1 LIAPF
6 RHRTRLALG
15 LLVLACALVVAKKEI
30 LEITSDMLA
39 RVETTYGVSARV
51 RVDDWSKLL
60 ARSDFADEMAKVQE
74 VNRFFN
80 KMRFVDDIKH
90 WGDNDYW
97 ATPIEFLGSN
107 GGDCE
112 DFSIA
117 KYFTLRHLGVP
128 EERLR
133 MVYVKALKLNQAHM
147 VVAYFPSPDAEPL
160 ILDNINKAVVRA
172 GLRRDLQPVYS
183 FNGDGLWLAKER
195 GLGKTP
201 AGKAS
206 KLGLWTQLQRR
217 LQGSDWRTA
226 KA

>member
-1 LIAPF
+1 
-6 RHRTRLALG
+6 
-15 LLVLACALVVAKKEI
+15 
-30 LEITSDMLA
+30 
-39 RVETTYGVSARV
+39 
-51 RVDDWSKLL
+51 
-60 ARSDFADEMAKVQE
+60 
-74 VNRFFN
+74 
-80 KMRFVDDIKH
+80 
-90 WGDNDYW
+90 
-97 ATPIEFLGSN
+97 
-107 GGDCE
+107 
-112 DFSIA
+112 
-117 KYFTLRHLGVP
+117 
-128 EERLR
+128 

>member
-1 LIAPF
+1 M
-6 RHRTRLALG
+6 LALVSA
-15 LLVLACALVVAKKEI
+15 LVLAKKELLLI
-30 LEITSDMLA
+30 SDELLG
-39 RVETTYGVSARV
+39 RVEQTYGVPARV
-51 RVDDWSKLL
+51 RVDDWGKLL
-60 ARSDFADEMAKVQE
+60 ARTDLADEMSKVE
-74 VNRFFN
+74 TVNNFFN
-80 KMRFVDDIKH
+80 KMRFIDDIKH
-90 WGDNDYW
+90 WGDNDFW

-147 VVAYFPSPDAEPL
+147 VVAYLPTPDAEPL
-160 ILDNINKAVVRA
+160 ILDNLNKRVVRA

-201 AGKAS
+201 AGKAD

-217 LQGSDWRTA
+217 LQGTDWRMA
-226 KA
+226 KT

>member
-1 LIAPF
+1 MLL
-6 RHRTRLALG
+6 LALACT
-15 LLVLACALVVAKKEI
+15 LVLAKKELI
-30 LEITSDMLA
+30 EISTELLA
-39 RVETTYGVSARV
+39 RVETTYGVTARV
-51 RVDDWSKLL
+51 RVEEWSQLL
-60 ARSDFADEMAKVQE
+60 ARDDFADEMAKARE

-80 KMRFVDDIKH
+80 RMRFVDDIKH
-90 WGDNDYW
+90 WGENDYW
-97 ATPIEFLGSN
+97 ATPVEFLGSN

-147 VVAYFPSPDAEPL
+147 VVAYFPTPDAEPL
-160 ILDNINKAVVRA
+160 ILDNLNPEVLRA

-195 GLGKTP
+195 GLGRTP
-201 AGKAS
+201 SGKADRLS
-206 KLGLWTQLQRR
+206 LWTQLQAR
-217 LQGSDWRTA
+217 LQGTDWRTA
-226 KA
+226 KT

>member
-1 LIAPF
+1 MPRR
-6 RHRTRLALG
+6 RHRLALG

-30 LEITSDMLA
+30 LEITGDMLA

-51 RVDDWSKLL
+51 RVSDWSKLL
-60 ARSDFADEMAKVQE
+60 ARTDFPDEMTKVQE

-80 KMRFVDDIKH
+80 QMRFVDDIKH
-90 WGDNDYW
+90 WGQNDFW

-117 KYFTLRHLGVP
+117 KYFTLRSLGVP

-147 VVAYFPSPDAEPL
+147 VVAYFPTPDAEPL
-160 ILDNINKAVVRA
+160 ILDNLNKAVVRA

-201 AGKAS
+201 SGKAS
-206 KLGLWTQLQRR
+206 KLSLWTQLQRR
-217 LQGSDWRTA
+217 LQGTDWRTA

>member
-1 LIAPF
+1 V
-6 RHRTRLALG
+6 LA
-15 LLVLACALVVAKKEI
+15 LACALVLAKKELLVI
-30 LEITSDMLA
+30 SDKLLA

-60 ARSDFADEMAKVQE
+60 ARTDLPDDMSKVE
-74 VNRFFN
+74 VVNRFFN
-80 KMRFVDDIKH
+80 KMRFIDDIKH
-90 WGDNDYW
+90 WGVNDYW

-117 KYFTLRHLGVP
+117 KYFTLRYLGVP
-128 EERLR
+128 EEKLR

-147 VVAYFPSPDAEPL
+147 VVAYLPTPDAEPL
-160 ILDNINKAVVRA
+160 ILDNLVPTVRKAST
-172 GLRRDLQPVYS
+172 RRDLKPVYS

-201 AGKAS
+201 AGKAD
-206 KLGLWTQLQRR
+206 KLSLWTQLQRR
-217 LQGSDWRTA
+217 LQSTDWRVA
-226 KA
+226 KT

>member
-1 LIAPF
+1 V
-6 RHRTRLALG
+6 LAAVSA
-15 LLVLACALVVAKKEI
+15 LVLAKLELLVI
-30 LEITSDMLA
+30 SDELLA
-39 RVETTYGVSARV
+39 RVEQTYGVPARV
-51 RVDDWSKLL
+51 RVDDWAQLL
-60 ARSDFADEMAKVQE
+60 ARTDLADDMDKLET

-90 WGDNDYW
+90 WGENDYW

-117 KYFTLRHLGVP
+117 KYFTLRQLGVP

-147 VVAYFPSPDAEPL
+147 VVAYLETPDAEPL
-160 ILDNINKAVVRA
+160 VLDNLVPTIRRA

-201 AGKAS
+201 AGKAD

-217 LQGSDWRTA
+217 LQGTDWRVA
-226 KA
+226 KT

>member
-1 LIAPF
+1 MI
-6 RHRTRLALG
+6 
-15 LLVLACALVVAKKEI
+15 VISEQI
-30 LEITSDMLA
+30 LA
-39 RVETTYGVSARV
+39 RVEQVYDAQARQ
-51 RVDDWSKLL
+51 RVADWAALL
-60 ARSDFADEMAKVQE
+60 ARQDLPDDASKLEA

-80 KMRFVDDIKH
+80 RIRFIDDSRH
-90 WGDNDYW
+90 WGENDYW

-147 VVAYFPSPDAEPL
+147 VVAYLETPDAEPL
-160 ILDNINKAVVRA
+160 VLDNLVPTIRRA

-195 GLGKTP
+195 GLGRTP
-201 AGKAS
+201 SGKAD
-206 KLGLWTQLQRR
+206 KLSLWTQLQRR
-217 LQGSDWRTA
+217 LQGTDWRTT
-226 KA
+226 KT